1 MSIFERLTAFSG
13 HTEKQVTSQGYCWL
27 DFLGLIWSLTE
38 VKPLPFGNLLL
49 RRLHQGLD
57 QGWTSDWSHLGTMDP
72 WLIAP
77 AERVRH
83 EEQFRSLM
91 PAANGMVTG
100 AQARNFFLQSGLQ
113 PIVLA
118 QIWWVLLV
126 LPSTAAIALKWPRE
140 WQMPGSHFF
149 ARRPPAS

>member
-1 MSIFERLTAFSG
+1 
-13 HTEKQVTSQGYCWL
+13 
-27 DFLGLIWSLTE
+27 
-38 VKPLPFGNLLL
+38 
-49 RRLHQGLD
+49 
-57 QGWTSDWSHLGTMDP
+57 MDP

-100 AQARNFFLQSGLQ
+100 AQARNFFLQSGLP

-118 QIWWVLLV
+118 QIW
-126 LPSTAAIALKWPRE
+126 
-140 WQMPGSHFF
+140 
-149 ARRPPAS
+149 